1 MRDAAVGGLLG
12 STPIICGGF
21 DHREVDQDSCI
32 SYNQSQWIKTH
43 TMTTKRY
50 DASIVQLNSTT
61 LWIVGGYNGDYSET
75 KSSEFIGLDS
85 TVGKPGP
92 KFPYPVTGAC
102 AVKYSEDKVYVMG
115 GYDGLTSYHPS
126 NKVLTFNP
134 MNGFAHNEA
143 GVPLCKKW
151 NRKLFSDSFSFIWTH
166 GIHQV

>member
-1 MRDAAVGGLLG
+1 
-12 STPIICGGF
+12 
-21 DHREVDQDSCI
+21 
-32 SYNQSQWIKTH
+32 
-43 TMTTKRY
+43 MTTKRY

-126 NKVLTFNP
+126 NKVLIFDPKNW
-134 MNGFAHNEA
+134 FIHNEA

-151 NRKLFSDSFSFIWTH
+151 NRMYIVFRQLLIHLDSSSVRPKQYWYWFSADIFSICRSIDSGDSENMLLVSVS
-166 GIHQV
+166 GIGR